1 MNLIWQN
8 ILAVGVGGFIGASAR
23 FYANIIISR
32 NFSYEIPLATLSVN
46 VVGSFLIG
54 LLTAIFLH
62 FTPSEWLRLF
72 IITGFLGGLTTYS
85 AFAVETMFLLNSS
98 FWTGILNMVLNLFG
112 SIMAVF
118 FGYKLM
124 LYLLR

>member
-1 MNLIWQN
+1 MNLMWQN
-8 ILAVGVGGFIGASAR
+8 ILAVGAGGFIGASVR
-23 FYANIIISR
+23 FYVNVIITRS
-32 NFSYEIPLATLSVN
+32 FPYEIPLATLSVN
-46 VVGSFLIG
+46 VVGSFTIG
-54 LLTAIFLH
+54 LLTAIFFH

-85 AFAVETMFLLNSS
+85 AFAIETMLLLNSS
-98 FWTGILNMVLNLFG
+98 FWTGILNIALNLFG
-112 SIMAVF
+112 SIIAVF